1 MKIVEKKFFLKD
13 FILFLIPTVISLL
26 IIGVLSFTV
35 THNFITQ
42 EIRNNNINIL
52 NQTKENVELMLNEL
66 DPLVILF
73 DTDPEVVMRIRSFFD
88 RTRFTMESVSF
99 YRIIQSFVNA
109 PANAR
114 PYIHSIYV
122 YYDNDMGRF
131 LSTREGLVQL
141 DNFYDTQWYENFINA
156 KDQLIWSQARQINQY
171 EFENT
176 KVITIYRKLTLRE
189 GVIVLNILP
198 EYIHMM
204 ISELNIQP
212 NQTLMILDENS
223 ELLFCNHSLNEES
236 QDEIT
241 QKLVG
246 LGDEETVIIH
256 DKPYVVMQ
264 VSSAKYNW
272 RYISMVPYDFLY
284 HVPIQL
290 GNITLLSL
298 LISFVLALILTYY
311 VTRKKYA
318 QIFRIEK
325 LIDSAKYGYFSP
337 TAIIPE
343 RQDEYSYIIEEII
356 NNFIKQ
362 NYLKMQL
369 SERKYRLKTME
380 LLALQSQINP
390 HFLFNTLHAINCKVI
405 SLTRGPNEISDMLEK
420 LSDILDYSLSHPEEM
435 VSIEKE
441 IKNVKNYVD
450 IQKIRY
456 GQQFDVLWEY
466 DENLMHKKIVK
477 MILQP
482 LVENS
487 IYHGI
492 RMKQE
497 AGLIKIKIFKRGEF
511 IKISVV
517 DNGIGMSCEKL
528 QEIYEKLSRD
538 WEYSEEIGLLNTH
551 YRLKLTYGNRYKMII
566 RSKQNLGTAIYLYI
580 PDLEKIDFEEMH

>member
-236 QDEIT
+236 QDEII

>member
-156 KDQLIWSQARQINQY
+156 KEQLIWSQARQINQY

-176 KVITIYRKLTLRE
+176 KVITIYRQLTLRE

-198 EYIHMM
+198 EYIDMM

-420 LSDILDYSLSHPEEM
+420 LSDILDYSLCTWQ
-435 VSIEKE
+435 V
-441 IKNVKNYVD
+441 
-450 IQKIRY
+450 
-456 GQQFDVLWEY
+456 
-466 DENLMHKKIVK
+466 HK
-477 MILQP
+477 
-482 LVENS
+482 
-487 IYHGI
+487 
-492 RMKQE
+492 
-497 AGLIKIKIFKRGEF
+497 
-511 IKISVV
+511 VV
-517 DNGIGMSCEKL
+517 VN
-528 QEIYEKLSRD
+528 
-538 WEYSEEIGLLNTH
+538 
-551 YRLKLTYGNRYKMII
+551 
-566 RSKQNLGTAIYLYI
+566 
-580 PDLEKIDFEEMH
+580 

>member
-1 MKIVEKKFFLKD
+1 MPIK
-13 FILFLIPTVISLL
+13 
-26 IIGVLSFTV
+26 
-35 THNFITQ
+35 HNFITQ

-156 KDQLIWSQARQINQY
+156 KEQLIWSQARQINQY

-236 QDEIT
+236 QDEII

>member
-156 KDQLIWSQARQINQY
+156 KEQLIWSQARQINQY

-236 QDEIT
+236 QDEII